1 MSDFEKYEEL
11 IVKSGSKMTKQRRA
25 VLEVLLH
32 DKLHHFSAEEVYEF
46 LKKTD
51 DSIGIATVYR
61 TLDLFENL
69 KIVRNVKLKN
79 DGVKYYDLVDVDV
92 EKRFHYHL
100 ICRSCEGI
108 QEIHDIK
115 ECYERFIKYQYGFDV
130 TDHDLIFYG
139 VCKTCGE
146 QSKPLAVAN

>member
-1 MSDFEKYEEL
+1 MTDYEKYEEL
-11 IVKSGSKMTKQRRA
+11 ILKSGSKMTKQRRA
-25 VLEVLLH
+25 VLEVLLG
-32 DKLHHFSAEEVYEF
+32 DKLHHFSAEEVYEH
-46 LKKTD
+46 LKRSD

-100 ICRSCEGI
+100 ICRSCDGI

-139 VCKTCGE
+139 TCKTCGE
-146 QSKPLAVAN
+146 THHKEAIAN